1 MTRPVLILLNG
12 APASGKSTLARAWA
26 ESPDRDLP
34 LALDVDVVRSMVGGW
49 QRSPG
54 DAGLAARAL
63 AIAAIRTHLTSGRD
77 VVVPQYLRR
86 EDFIDQL
93 AEAARS
99 ASAAF
104 LECALVVD
112 VGEAAERFER
122 RRTEARERAGVHS
135 PVVHGDLLGGS
146 MAGVVDDFEAFI
158 ATRPEAVR
166 LSGTLEQ
173 MLAGLESA
181 VAAARQS

>member
-26 ESPDRDLP
+26 ESPQRDLP

-54 DAGLAARAL
+54 DAGLAARAVAL
-63 AIAAIRTHLTSGRD
+63 AAIGTHLSSGRD

-86 EDFIDQL
+86 IDFIDQL
-93 AEAARS
+93 AQTARS

-104 LECALVVD
+104 LECALVV
-112 VGEAAERFER
+112 GHAEAATRFDR
-122 RRTEARERAGVHS
+122 RQAEARARAGVLS
-135 PVVHGDLLGGS
+135 PVVHGGLLGDS

-158 ATRPEAVR
+158 ATRPDAVR
-166 LSGTLEQ
+166 LSGSLDE
-173 MLAGLESA
+173 MLDGLESA
-181 VAAARQS
+181 ITAARDR